1 MERNDFLEGMSHAA
15 CTVSVITTEGVHGR
29 AGLTVSAMCSVSADP
44 PSLLVCVHHQ
54 SKACEALRK
63 NGVMCVNVLRD
74 DQSHVSDTFAG
85 RVKAPGGDRFSGAQW
100 TSGTTGSPA
109 LANALVNFDCTI
121 REHFQFGSHYIFIG
135 EVKDI
140 RYHQS
145 GRALV
150 YANRAYGRSVE
161 LGEFAVPIDG
171 DTEHECLR
179 LGCFVT
185 LGPFFMPGLMADFL
199 RDNSVTFQL
208 FEGTQEK
215 LTRGLENN
223 EFDVALMYELD
234 TSDILCTHLLAEVS
248 PHVLLPAAHPLVQST
263 QISLHDLAGEPM
275 VLLDILPSRDYFCS
289 LFDEVG
295 ITPHIAFRSPS
306 FEMVRGMVGNGL
318 GYTLLVSKPANS
330 MSYDGSA
337 LVTRPIKEDITPGRI
352 VLAHRKDVP
361 TSKLVDSFISRA
373 GLFFS
378 QWNQ

>member
-1 MERNDFLEGMSHAA
+1 
-15 CTVSVITTEGVHGR
+15 
-29 AGLTVSAMCSVSADP
+29 
-44 PSLLVCVHHQ
+44 
-54 SKACEALRK
+54 
-63 NGVMCVNVLRD
+63 
-74 DQSHVSDTFAG
+74 
-85 RVKAPGGDRFSGAQW
+85 
-100 TSGTTGSPA
+100 
-109 LANALVNFDCTI
+109 
-121 REHFQFGSHYIFIG
+121 
-135 EVKDI
+135 
-140 RYHQS
+140 
-145 GRALV
+145 
-150 YANRAYGRSVE
+150 
-161 LGEFAVPIDG
+161 
-171 DTEHECLR
+171 
-179 LGCFVT
+179 
-185 LGPFFMPGLMADFL
+185 MPGLMADFL

-275 VLLDILPSRDYFCS
+275 VFLDILPSRDYFCS

-352 VLAHRKDVP
+352 VLAHRKDVS
-361 TSKLVDSFISRA
+361 TSKLVDSFVSRA
-373 GLFFS
+373 KLFFS